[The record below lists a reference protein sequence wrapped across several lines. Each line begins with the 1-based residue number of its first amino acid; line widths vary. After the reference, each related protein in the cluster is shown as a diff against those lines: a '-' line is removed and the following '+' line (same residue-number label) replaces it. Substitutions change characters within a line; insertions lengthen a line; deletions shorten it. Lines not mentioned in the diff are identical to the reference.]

1 MERNRVL
8 VPLTGVECGAKTL
21 PMIRRFLE
29 PERTELIILE
39 VSQFPEE
46 VSALQ
51 ETEQIARGNERLSI
65 RGSIEHGP
73 AGPYHRSEAGLQVNR
88 DAVEEGADAGRTE
101 ESKRQE
107 RAAKY
112 RPLLD
117 ELSKAG
123 YVASVKIRFGSDA
136 TRRIREAAQVER
148 VNLIAMATHG
158 RSGLSRF
165 FSGSVAENV
174 LRESSVPLLLAK
186 IE

>member
-1 MERNRVL
+1 VERNRVL
-8 VPLTGVECGAKTL
+8 VPLTGVECGAKTF
-21 PMIRRFLE
+21 PMIKRFLE

-46 VSALQ
+46 VSALH
-51 ETEQIARGNERLSI
+51 ETERIARGNETAVI
-65 RGSIEHGP
+65 RGSTEQWP
-73 AGPYHRSEAGLQVNR
+73 TGPYPGSEAEPQVNR
-88 DAVEEGADAGRTE
+88 DMVEEGAEAGRTE

-123 YVASVKIRFGSDA
+123 YVVSVKIRFGDDPA
-136 TRRIREAAQVER
+136 RRICKAAQVER
-148 VNLIAMATHG
+148 VDLIGMATHG

-165 FSGSVAENV
+165 FAGSIAETV
-174 LRESSVPLLLAK
+174 LRESGVPVLLAK